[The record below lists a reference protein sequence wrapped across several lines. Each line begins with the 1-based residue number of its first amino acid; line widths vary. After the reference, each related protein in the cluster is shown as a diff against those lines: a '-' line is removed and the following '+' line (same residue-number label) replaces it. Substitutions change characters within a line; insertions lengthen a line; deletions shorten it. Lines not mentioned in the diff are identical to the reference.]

1 MDSGLKP
8 LAETRILVDP
18 ALQAEL
24 AAEGLLDL
32 DALYGRED
40 LHTIKAR
47 LESRQTYRL
56 QTASG
61 LIFYLKL
68 YREIEPESRF
78 LGLFARRFDSPASRE
93 WHVLQRLHELRVPT
107 MRPAACIE
115 EVESGKVTR
124 AALLTVGL
132 DAPRNLQK
140 LVQEDLAENPE
151 PVRRQQIAHELGRI
165 LQRMHEGGV
174 NHRDFYLVH
183 IRVGSAD
190 ELYVTDLNRA
200 DIRKR
205 VTRRWRV
212 KDVAALLHSCPS
224 LVTATDKARFARAYF
239 GGRLRQHRDFI
250 EAAVRKAERMT
261 SHTRKRMAQGEANY
275 HVVE

>member
-1 MDSGLKP
+1 MR
-8 LAETRILVDP
+8 ETRLLVDP
-18 ALQAEL
+18 ALRSEL
-24 AAEGLLDL
+24 ESEGLLDVN
-32 DALYGRED
+32 ALAARGD
-40 LHTIKAR
+40 LETIKAR

-56 QTASG
+56 VTAAG
-61 LIFYLKL
+61 TTLYLKL
-68 YREIEPESRF
+68 YREIEPEPRF
-78 LGLFARRFDSPASRE
+78 AGLFARGFDSPASRE

-115 EVESGKVTR
+115 EVESGVVKR

-132 DAPRNLQK
+132 SAPRSLQK
-140 LVQEDLAENPE
+140 LLLEEFTECPQPA
-151 PVRRQQIAHELGRI
+151 RRWQLTVELGRI
-165 LQRMHEGGV
+165 LRRMHDGGV

-183 IRVGSAD
+183 IRVGHDD

-212 KDVAALLHSCPS
+212 KDVAALLHSAPAS
-224 LVTATDKARFARAYF
+224 LVTATDRARFARAYL
-239 GGRLRQHRDFI
+239 GGRLRDHRDFI
-250 EAAVRKAERMT
+250 EAAIRKSERMT
-261 SHTRKRMAQGEANY
+261 SHTKKRLAQGEANY

>member
-1 MDSGLKP
+1 M
-8 LAETRILVDP
+8 AETRILVDP

-24 AAEGLLDL
+24 AAEGMLDL
-32 DALYGRED
+32 DALAARDD

-56 QTASG
+56 QTSTG
-61 LIFYLKL
+61 LTLYLKL

-78 LGLFARRFDSPASRE
+78 MGLFARRFDSPASRE

-107 MRPAACIE
+107 MRPAACLE
-115 EVESGKVTR
+115 EFEGSRVTR

-132 DAPRNLQK
+132 DAPRSLQK
-140 LVQEDLAENPE
+140 LVQEELAEDPQ
-151 PVRRQQIAHELGRI
+151 PARRQQIAHELGRI

-183 IRVGSAD
+183 IRVGPDD

-261 SHTRKRMAQGEANY
+261 AHTRKRMAQGEANY